1 MGKREVLPSQAQG
14 WVDARRRHGL
24 SHAHVQMAS
33 ELGLNPAKLG
43 KLDNHRQEPWK
54 TPLPEFIEYL
64 YARRFGRQRPDVVVS
79 TQKRHS
85 RPGATPPNGR
95 PRRAAVRRQ
104 SGVEGL
110 GE

>member
-1 MGKREVLPSQAQG
+1 
-14 WVDARRRHGL
+14 
-24 SHAHVQMAS
+24 MAS

-54 TPLPEFIEYL
+54 TPLPQFIENL
-64 YARRFGRQRPDVVVS
+64 YARRFGRQRPDVVESMEKRAQQARRSS
-79 TQKRHS
+79 TKRK
-85 RPGATPPNGR
+85 A
-95 PRRAAVRRQ
+95 RRAAVRRQ